1 MSMNRLLITGT
12 GSSCG
17 KTTITCALLAACRS
31 RGIDTTA
38 FKCGP
43 DYIDPMFH
51 RSVSGVQAYNL
62 DPFFLDGNGL
72 RRHISAHS
80 ENLSILEGAMGYYDG
95 IACTAEASSY
105 SIARETQTP
114 AVLVVNAKGIGNS
127 IGAVIEGFVRHRP
140 DSNIKGVI
148 FNDLRGMRYGD
159 MRRVAESAGV
169 KAYGYM
175 SRRDELSIQSR
186 HLGLM
191 TAAEIVG
198 LQDKLAEMGRQAE
211 QSIDIDGLLEL
222 AETAPDISQYKPHSH
237 EYIRHAPRVRLAV
250 AKDEAFCFIY
260 PENLELLRNMRCEI
274 VFFSPLKDD
283 KLPDNING
291 LYLCGGYPEIHA
303 KALSENKS
311 MLENIRLKITDG
323 LPTVAE
329 CGGFM
334 YLHDELDGHKMAG
347 VIRGKA
353 FETKKLQR
361 FGYVTLTANTDNM
374 LCRAGDTIR
383 SHEFHYWDSD
393 APGDSFTG
401 FKNGRG
407 NSYKCIHSSDSLY
420 AGFPHL
426 YFPANP
432 LFALNFVEKMV
443 RYAPIR
449 PIGRNVR

>member
-1 MSMNRLLITGT
+1 MSMNRVLIAGT

-72 RRHISAHS
+72 RKHISAHS

-95 IACTAEASSY
+95 IACTAEASAY

-114 AVLVVNAKGIGNS
+114 VVLVVNAKGVGNS
-127 IGAVIEGFVRHRP
+127 MGAVIEGFVHHSP

-148 FNDLRGMRYGD
+148 FNNLSGIRYDD
-159 MRRVAESAGV
+159 MRHVAESAGV

-198 LQDKLAEMGRQAE
+198 LQDKLSEMGCQAE

-237 EYIRHAPRVRLAV
+237 EYIRHAPRARLAV

-260 PENLELLRNMRCEI
+260 PENLELLRDMRCEI
-274 VFFSPLKDD
+274 VFFSPLKDE

-311 MLENIRLKITDG
+311 MLENIRLKITNG

-347 VIRGKA
+347 IIKGKA

-361 FGYVTLTANTDNM
+361 FGYVTLTANTDNI

-393 APGDSFTG
+393 APGDSFTA
-401 FKNGRG
+401 FKSGRG
-407 NSYKCIHSSDSLY
+407 NSYQCIHSSDSLY

-432 LFALNFVEKMV
+432 LFAVNFVEKMV
-443 RYAPIR
+443 RYAPI
-449 PIGRNVR
+449 GRNVR